1 MQNNK
6 KIALFISH
14 IFGEYQ
20 RNLCT
25 GIITK
30 AAEYG
35 YRIDI
40 FVSNDGETTA
50 ELEQGENSILKIPD
64 FSAYRGVILASG
76 TYLDSG
82 LRDQICNTIK
92 ENCSCPV
99 LNINQKPSEFYTLSI
114 DNIQPMKELVSH
126 LITTHKYQRISFL
139 ANRYD
144 ELFSNQRI
152 TSYQETMNEYNLPW
166 SDNTIAW
173 CNPNL
178 DSVGEAVTSLLS
190 NPDGQPEVIVCY
202 NDSIALM
209 VSKILT
215 AKGYKVPNDIAITGY
230 DNLESARHN
239 IPPITSVEFPVR
251 ELGELA
257 MDTLIRIFAGE
268 KPELNITVSA
278 HPVILSSCGC
288 ITPSIQRNN
297 HYNLQLID
305 TIAQREREMI
315 TDINLS
321 SSLLNITDIDDGMDV
336 LANFTNTIKDL
347 EGFYICLYQD
357 WDTLSDSIL
366 DITDGDDTN
375 TFSSDLKLLKMGI
388 KNGKRIPE
396 CSFSKDIL
404 LPSSVYCNS
413 SIAFLYMPLYFKDKN
428 FGYIALS
435 YKNNHIKHPFSF
447 MLWLRNINNMLQTI
461 ISNYERTAL
470 INRLET
476 LYLKDELTRFWNV
489 KGFKKHCDTLIAEKN
504 SSDKPIMVIT
514 LHINGLDQ
522 IQSQFGIDE
531 VNHCIL
537 IVARAIESNQTDSL
551 FCSRLDKN
559 TFLLL
564 LQDTLEE
571 DVIGLMKKIEKYIQN
586 YQLLHKKTYTLNL
599 SYSYQAYSSD
609 NLYTLQ
615 EEYEQN

>member
-1 MQNNK
+1 MQNKK
-6 KIALFISH
+6 KIAFFISH

-30 AAEYG
+30 ATEYG
-35 YRIDI
+35 YHIDI

-50 ELEQGENSILKIPD
+50 ELEQGESSILKIPN
-64 FSAYRGVILASG
+64 FSSYRGVIFASG

-82 LRDQICNTIK
+82 LRDQIYNTIK
-92 ENCSCPV
+92 ENCACPV
-99 LNINQKPSEFYTLSI
+99 INICQEPSEFYTLSI

-126 LITTHKYQRISFL
+126 LITTHKYQRIAFL
-139 ANRYD
+139 ANKHD
-144 ELFSNQRI
+144 ELYSQQRI
-152 TSYQETMNEYNLPW
+152 KSYQETMNDYNLSW

-173 CNPNL
+173 CNPSL
-178 DSVGEAVTSLLS
+178 DSVNEAITSLLS

-230 DNLESARHN
+230 DNIESARNN

-251 ELGELA
+251 EIGELS

-268 KPELNITVSA
+268 KIDPNITITA

-288 ITPSIQRNN
+288 INPSIQRNN

-305 TIAQREREMI
+305 TIAEREREMV

-321 SSLLNITDIDDGMDV
+321 SSLLNITDLDDGMDV
-336 LANFTNTIKDL
+336 LANFTNTIIDL
-347 EGFYICLYQD
+347 EGFYICLYPD
-357 WDTLSDSIL
+357 WDTLSESIL
-366 DITDGDDTN
+366 DITDGEDAN
-375 TFSSDLKLLKMGI
+375 TYSNDLKLLKMGI

-396 CSFSKDIL
+396 CSFNSDIL

-435 YKNNHIKHPFSF
+435 YKSNHIQHAFSF

-461 ISNYERTAL
+461 INNYERTAL
-470 INRLET
+470 INHLET
-476 LYLKDELTRFWNV
+476 LYLKDELTRFWNA
-489 KGFKKHCDTLIAEKN
+489 KGFKKHCDALITEKN
-504 SSDKPIMVIT
+504 SSDSPFLVIT
-514 LHINGLDQ
+514 LHINDLDQ
-522 IQSQFGIDE
+522 IQSHFGLNEAD
-531 VNHCIL
+531 HCVL

-551 FCSRLDKN
+551 FCSRIEKN

-571 DVIGLMKKIEKYIQN
+571 DAIGLMKKIEKYIQN
-586 YQLLHKKTYTLNL
+586 YQLIHKKTYTLNL
-599 SYSYQAYSSD
+599 SYSCQAYSSD

-615 EEYEQN
+615 KE